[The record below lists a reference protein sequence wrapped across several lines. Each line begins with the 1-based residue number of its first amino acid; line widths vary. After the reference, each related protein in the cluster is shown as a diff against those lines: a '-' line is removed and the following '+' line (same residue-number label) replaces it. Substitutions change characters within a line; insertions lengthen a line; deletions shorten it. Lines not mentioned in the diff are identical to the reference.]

1 MKEMV
6 ELMECLGAAMLLEV
20 GLELELS
27 DVSVL
32 EVRLELEL
40 SLLEGEAQASTRS
53 A

>member
-1 MKEMV
+1 MV
-6 ELMECLGAAMLLEV
+6 ELMEWLGAAMLLEV
-20 GLELELS
+20 GLGLELS